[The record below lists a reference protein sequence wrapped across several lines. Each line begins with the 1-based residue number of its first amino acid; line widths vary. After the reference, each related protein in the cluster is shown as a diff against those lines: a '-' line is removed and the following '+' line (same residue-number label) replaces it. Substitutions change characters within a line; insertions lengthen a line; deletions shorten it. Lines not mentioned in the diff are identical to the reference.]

1 MQTTVVID
9 TRSIE
14 AQKMLEFLK
23 TTRYAKVIEEKIP
36 NTETLQAIDEI
47 ESGNVNSYNSVKEMM
62 QNLKE
67 SAGV

>member
-9 TRSIE
+9 THSIE

-23 TTRYAKVIEEKIP
+23 ATRYAKVIEEKTP
-36 NTETLQAIDEI
+36 NIETLQAIDEI
-47 ESGNVNSYNSVKEMM
+47 EAGNVNSYTSVKEMM
-62 QNLKE
+62 QKLKE